1 MVQVPLK
8 AGGTGLLL
16 AGGYK
21 QLLLS
26 GWGVGFSEDIFLIRD
41 QPNRKLQF
49 EQLRSKLKTART
61 ELTIQAVVKENFK
74 CD

>member
-1 MVQVPLK
+1 MVQVPLRT
-8 AGGTGLLL
+8 GGTGLLL

-41 QPNRKLQF
+41 QNKKLEF
-49 EQLRSKLKTART
+49 EHLRSKLKTART
-61 ELTIQAVVKENFK
+61 ETTVQAIFKGNVKCNQ
-74 CD
+74 